1 MKVES
6 LSGSTNVHRIVKFLV
21 YFGWVNGQ

>member
-6 LSGSTNVHRIVKFLV
+6 LSGSTNVYRIVKFLV
-21 YFGWVNGQ
+21 YFGLMNGQ